1 MIEILRTPRLI
12 VRRFAPDDLDAFH
25 AYRDDPEVA
34 RYQGWTTPYAHATA
48 AALVAEFAAGPAL
61 APGQW
66 TQFAVERQSEPGLI
80 GDVGVRLEAAEPTAE
95 LGFTVARAHWGNG
108 YGREALRAVAAFLLD
123 DLELERVVAFTHH
136 ENIASIASLH
146 AAGLIPVAVDGDD
159 LVYYRARTAT
169 GSPRSEP
176 DQ

>member
-12 VRRFAPDDLDAFH
+12 VRRFALDDLDAFH

-34 RYQGWTTPYAHATA
+34 RHQGWDAPFARA
-48 AALVAEFAAGPAL
+48 AAEALVHDFATGPAL
-61 APGQW
+61 EPGQW
-66 TQFAVERQSEPGLI
+66 TQFALERRTEPGLI
-80 GDVGVRLEAAEPTAE
+80 GDVGVRLEAVEPTAE
-95 LGFTVARAHWGNG
+95 LGFTIARGHWGAG

-136 ENIASIASLH
+136 ENIAAIASLH

-169 GSPRSEP
+169 GSHRSEP
-176 DQ
+176 DE